1 MAEGFAVAMNWGN
14 SRGAKE
20 PSCSVIPL
28 AMMRGG
34 ASDKDARQSA
44 RRETEDI
51 QKKRKTEVVG
61 RCGANAGEETG
72 SKVRQLTPSHK
83 SSCTPRG
90 GEQQLD

>member
-1 MAEGFAVAMNWGN
+1 VAEGFAVAMNWGN

-34 ASDKDARQSA
+34 ASDKNARQSA

-51 QKKRKTEVVG
+51 LQKRKTEVVA
-61 RCGANAGEETG
+61 RCGENAGQETG
-72 SKVRQLTPSHK
+72 SKVPPTGSVP
-83 SSCTPRG
+83 
-90 GEQQLD
+90 